1 MGYTNTLLD
10 DIRSQIQPDET
21 VVKEAKARR
30 EIVLTAAADL
40 AGTTKRIR
48 SGSLAHGTAICPIH
62 LRDKGLDADGAVVL
76 SSTWP
81 DLGPETLAD
90 EPPNDTV
97 EQFRAVVQD
106 VVRAKGYP
114 DAEATTEAMKRA
126 ILVNFNQELPDGE
139 DPTVDLIVG
148 LPRTAGGLWN
158 PNLIAR
164 RWDPSHPE
172 KHTELFL
179 GSDRNKQLRTMR
191 ARAVRLAKAEN
202 KRTDPAALCSFNIE
216 ALAIMYLNEVTPLP
230 VALRTL
236 WSEGARD
243 LARRLTPDPA
253 HVSADIKVEDRA
265 AAVERWADNAA
276 HIATAIGIEN
286 DGYAGTS
293 AGQRE
298 NMIRQAL
305 RPLWPDY
312 VPDEGTG
319 STKARTQ
326 ATFAQAL
333 RKKQPLHA
341 AATGGLA
348 LSGGLELKRT
358 NSFGGR

>member
-1 MGYTNTLLD
+1 MGYTDRLLD

-21 VVKEAKARR
+21 VVKEARARR
-30 EIVLTAAADL
+30 EIVLAAA
-40 AGTTKRIR
+40 ASFGSTAKKVR

-76 SSTWP
+76 PTSAWP
-81 DLGPETLAD
+81 NLGPETWAD

-97 EQFRAVVQD
+97 EQFRSVVQD
-106 VVRAKGYP
+106 AVRAKGYP
-114 DAEATTEAMKRA
+114 NAAATTKDMKRA
-126 ILVNFNQELPDGE
+126 ILVDFNQELADGE

-148 LPRTAGGLWN
+148 LPRTAGGLWI
-158 PNLIAR
+158 PNLTSS

-172 KHTELFL
+172 KHTDLFL
-179 GSDRNKQLRTMR
+179 GSDSNKRLRTMR

-202 KRTDPAALCSFNIE
+202 KRTDPAALCSFNVE
-216 ALAIMYLNEVTPLP
+216 ALAIIYLNEVMPLP

-243 LARRLTPDPA
+243 LSRRLTPDPA
-253 HVSADIKVEDRA
+253 HVSADIKVKDRA
-265 AAVERWADNAA
+265 AAVERWGDNAA
-276 HIATAIGIEN
+276 RIASAIDIDAYTGLDRPEV
-286 DGYAGTS
+286 
-293 AGQRE
+293 
-298 NMIRQAL
+298 MIREVL

-312 VPDEGTG
+312 VPDETTG

-326 ATFAQAL
+326 ASFAQAL

-348 LSGGLELKRT
+348 LGGGTALKRP
-358 NSFGGR
+358 NSFGDR